1 MRETKALLVPS
12 LLSADLRCMERS
24 IQSVERWADRFHV
37 DICDGHFAPALT
49 YGPDMVRAMADLT
62 NKPLNIHLGV
72 SHPADWIRLFAHAGA
87 GLMSFHLRT
96 TEQPGELIDT
106 IRSLGCKAGLV
117 LEPLEDVRSVSE
129 YVDRIDVVVAMT
141 VNPGFPGQTPS
152 VDPVARASE
161 VSRMLED
168 RGSNACL
175 ELDGGVKAHLVGP
188 LIRAGADALVI
199 GSAIFEQGGRP
210 SSNRITEIDAPDISR
225 LVANSPTYA
234 PSSST
239 LRPGLLSSSSEGRR
253 NRRAA

>member
-1 MRETKALLVPS
+1 
-12 LLSADLRCMERS
+12 MERS
-24 IQSVERWADRFHV
+24 IQLVERWADRFHV

-49 YGPDMVRAMADLT
+49 YGPDMVRAMAEIT
-62 NKPLNIHLGV
+62 AKPLHIHLGV
-72 SHPADWIRLFAHAGA
+72 SHPAAWIELFADAGA
-87 GLMSFHLRT
+87 GLMSFHLQT
-96 TEQPGELIDT
+96 TDRPADLIDA
-106 IRSLGCKAGLV
+106 IRARACKAGLV

-199 GSAIFEQGGRP
+199 GSAIFEQGGAQREAA
-210 SSNRITEIDAPDISR
+210 RFRELIDGAP
-225 LVANSPTYA
+225 
-234 PSSST
+234 
-239 LRPGLLSSSSEGRR
+239 
-253 NRRAA
+253 RAARP